1 MTLLYF
7 LILLSVII
15 CIHEAGH
22 LIAAKIFGVYC
33 YEYSMG
39 MGPLLLKRQKG
50 ETQYSLRALPIGG
63 FVAMAGENDGS
74 EAYPDV
80 VVPEGRRLNEA
91 ALWKRIIILCAG
103 VFMNFILAF
112 LLFSLVNL
120 MYGYYAESP
129 EPVIGSLVEGHPA
142 EKAGL
147 QPGDRIVQLSSD
159 TSQMIPESYMDI
171 QVFLSENEGA
181 VITVTAER
189 WDEQHVFTIEPEY
202 LEEEGRYVI
211 GITSAEPEVIEVT
224 LANCW
229 KYGFMDMQ
237 SSSKLLVRT
246 LRRLLRGRGLNQL
259 SGPVGFYNAT
269 EVYAS
274 YGLASYLFLM
284 AELSLNV
291 GIFNLLPLPVL
302 DGGQIV
308 INAGEAIAGRKL
320 STRAKTIIIGICWV
334 LLISLMLYITF
345 QDILRLVIGG

>member
-1 MTLLYF
+1 MTLIYF

-22 LIAAKIFGVYC
+22 LIAAKIFNVYC
-33 YEYSMG
+33 YEYSLG
-39 MGPLLLKRQKG
+39 MGPLIAKRKTG
-50 ETQYSLRALPIGG
+50 ETQYSLRALPVGG
-63 FVAMAGENDGS
+63 FVAMAGENDSG

-91 ALWKRIIILCAG
+91 VLWKRIIILCAG
-103 VFMNFILAF
+103 VIMNFILAF
-112 LLFSLVNL
+112 LLFSMVNL

-129 EPVIGSLVEGHPA
+129 EPVIGSLIEGRPA

-147 QPGDRIVQLSSD
+147 QAGDRILSLSSE
-159 TSQMIPESYMDI
+159 TSQMAPESYMDI
-171 QVFLSENEGA
+171 QVFLAENEGA
-181 VITVTAER
+181 VITVTAQR
-189 WDEQHVFTIEPEY
+189 GDEEIVFVIEPEY
-202 LEEEGRYVI
+202 LEDEERYVI
-211 GITSAEPEVIEVT
+211 GIASADPVITEIN
-224 LANCW
+224 AGNCW
-229 KYGFMDMQ
+229 KYGFMDME
-237 SSSKLLVRT
+237 SSAKLLFRT
-246 LRRLLRGRGLNQL
+246 LKRLLRGKGLNQL
-259 SGPVGFYNAT
+259 SGPVGIYNAT

-308 INAGEAIAGRKL
+308 INVGEAIAGRKL
-320 STRAKTIIIGICWV
+320 SARARTIIIGTCWV
-334 LLISLMLYITF
+334 LLITLMLYITF